1 MYRDKMQNIGLD
13 ISVLHDFLVN
23 NLIGS
28 YLSSNPDSIKYGDCY
43 HAFFSYL
50 VTIVNTP
57 VTISLKVM
65 SFLLHW

>member
-43 HAFFSYL
+43 HAFFH
-50 VTIVNTP
+50 I
-57 VTISLKVM
+57 
-65 SFLLHW
+65 W